1 MGAWFIFMIKSV
13 FCLTTLF
20 LFYKVLLSKETFHT
34 LNRYLLLAI
43 LTLALLLPLFKV
55 PTAETR
61 PIQLAFQTLE
71 FAVIAQ
77 HDKPVDGYLLPEV
90 TVSAEAEKGFTMQL
104 FITLCL
110 AIYLTGA
117 TVRTLFLARCFFIL
131 KRSIRRARKVQYGKY
146 TIAIVPG
153 KVSPYSWWHYIIL
166 SEDDYNETNGE
177 ILAHELAH
185 LSRHHSTDILLCE
198 LFIIFQ
204 WFNPAVYL
212 LKQELQSIHEYEA
225 DMAVIQK
232 GFNAT
237 QYQLLLIKKAVG
249 SSSYTLANS
258 LNHSSL
264 KKRITMMLRK
274 RSNRWASLKAFG
286 FLPLAAILLA
296 AFARPEISAKTDVL
310 TTDKSTENVLNKDA
324 GLAKEN
330 DTSKVADKTSI
341 DYYSN
346 LLNKDLK
353 SLPFS
358 SLDKAPEYPGGD
370 KALMNFLYNQVFF
383 GTGDTN
389 DGLIIVSFDIN
400 KNGSV
405 ANAKLERCTY
415 KKMGNIALQLV
426 NSMSKWSPAIKNG
439 EPVAVKRY
447 FSFLTDGTVEGVTPP
462 LPPEQEPPKKLTY
475 SKPAVPFAIME
486 NPPVFPGGDEK
497 LMKWL
502 SDNINYPKEA
512 RTRGEK
518 GRVYVSFIIGKGGKV
533 SDGKVERGVS
543 PLLDAEALRAIS
555 HMPDWTPGSMKGDP
569 VNVRYMLPITF
580 RLSGGKISDKYDVNY
595 RNNDKEIKDKAEF
608 PGGEEA
614 LTAYLLQKVNES
626 GVIRNCKLKGNA
638 DIYFYVDEKG
648 KVIGSRIKTAA
659 NRNGTSDPEVTKA
672 LADIFMGMP
681 AWKPAKS
688 EKGNERV
695 EYALLKQ
702 FRFMGDGSVTIFN
715 YPPPPPPPVSTA
727 KKKDGNL
734 PPPPPPPVKNI
745 L

>member
-286 FLPLAAILLA
+286 FLPLAALMLS
-296 AFARPEISAKTDVL
+296 AFARPEVSAKTEAL
-310 TTDKSTENVLNKDA
+310 TGMTSTENVSDKDTILRREEA
-324 GLAKEN
+324 IGGITIVE
-330 DTSKVADKTSI
+330 
-341 DYYSN
+341 
-346 LLNKDLK
+346 
-353 SLPFS
+353 
-358 SLDKAPEYPGGD
+358 KANTTIP
-370 KALMNFLYNQVFF
+370 
-383 GTGDTN
+383 T
-389 DGLIIVSFDIN
+389 
-400 KNGSV
+400 KNGAKKGTAQADNKTTVVVKNATKDEEKPAGVQIRATSGDPGAAYTIRIRDNAV
-405 ANAKLERCTY
+405 LSNANDPLIVIDGVPSDLDLNGA
-415 KKMGNIALQLV
+415 NINDLSSSHSPLKDV
-426 NSMSKWSPAIKNG
+426 NPADIKSIEILKDSSATTIYGEKGKNG
-439 EPVAVKRY
+439 VVLITTKKGQKG
-447 FSFLTDGTVEGVTPP
+447 SSNN
-462 LPPEQEPPKKLTY
+462 QEP
-475 SKPAVPFAIME
+475 FAYAKVEI
-486 NPPVFPGGDEK
+486 PPVFPGGDME
-497 LMKWL
+497 LMGWISKNVL
-502 SDNINYPKEA
+502 YPEGAKA
-512 RTRGEK
+512 RGEA
-518 GRVYVSFIIGKGGKV
+518 GRVTVSFIINKDGKV
-533 SDGKVERGVS
+533 VNGQVERGVS
-543 PLLDAEALRAIS
+543 TELDQEALRVVSI
-555 HMPDWTPGSMKGDP
+555 MPNFTPGKHKGAP
-569 VNVRYMLPITF
+569 VDVRYVLPITF
-580 RLSGGKISDKYDVNY
+580 KLSK
-595 RNNDKEIKDKAEF
+595 
-608 PGGEEA
+608 
-614 LTAYLLQKVNES
+614 
-626 GVIRNCKLKGNA
+626 
-638 DIYFYVDEKG
+638 
-648 KVIGSRIKTAA
+648 
-659 NRNGTSDPEVTKA
+659 
-672 LADIFMGMP
+672 
-681 AWKPAKS
+681 
-688 EKGNERV
+688 
-695 EYALLKQ
+695 
-702 FRFMGDGSVTIFN
+702 
-715 YPPPPPPPVSTA
+715 
-727 KKKDGNL
+727 
-734 PPPPPPPVKNI
+734 
-745 L
+745 